1 MSIDLVEELC
11 AALGEIPADTPAGED
26 RAAAVEAVLDGF
38 VARSPVPDVSA
49 NSTLARNTHDR
60 E

>member
-26 RAAAVEAVLDGF
+26 RAAAVEAVLEGF
-38 VARSPVPDVSA
+38 RGAVSGARRLGQLHA
-49 NSTLARNTHDR
+49 GEEHTR
-60 E
+60 